1 MLKLDNPRWNEL
13 DNAYDTFYSTQD
25 FLSQLWTDDPGISTR
40 EWYDFLGSLCGTEQV
55 FPASFAAIPHVIEV
69 AKLRKPQ
76 ERPMF
81 MLAVCFVEGNRL
93 RNKTPIPQDL
103 EEAYWQAIEATLPL
117 LLECLTLDWESENLR
132 ILMATLAT
140 IRGKLKIAAVLLD
153 GPDPDSFD
161 ELPGDF

>member
-1 MLKLDNPRWNEL
+1 MLGLDNPRWNEL
-13 DNAYDTFYSTQD
+13 DNGYDTFYSTQD
-25 FLSQLWTDDPGISTR
+25 FLRRLWAESPNMSPG
-40 EWYDFLGSLCGTEQV
+40 EWANFLGSLCGAEQV

-76 ERPMF
+76 ERPLF
-81 MLAVCFVEGNRL
+81 MLAVCLVEGNRL

-103 EEAYWQAIEATLPL
+103 EEAYRQAIEATLPL
-117 LLECLTLDWESENLR
+117 LLECLALDWESENLR
-132 ILMATLAT
+132 ILMATLAA
-140 IRGKLKIAAVLLD
+140 IRGKLKIVAVLVD